1 MTKYVLLPAQAGHVI
16 GLASFK
22 SAPETV
28 SGPLEVQPLASQIYG
43 FRLLGQRRMVIIG
56 ATLMAIGH
64 FLMALEPLL
73 LERGIFRGTTM
84 RRLTKHSRSM

>member
-1 MTKYVLLPAQAGHVI
+1 
-16 GLASFK
+16 
-22 SAPETV
+22 V

-64 FLMALEPLL
+64 FLMAVEQLL
-73 LERGIFRGTTM
+73 WSVEYFEEQR
-84 RRLTKHSRSM
+84 